1 LSNND
6 SSTQTADRYW
16 PLRVSIAILA
26 LLAAVMVM
34 IMAWGLGRYQPKPE
48 SFHHGKIKSPVLALE
63 LASNRDDLIEVL
75 QTTNPG
81 LTLSWPNGCG
91 FEIQRGP
98 VCAVRINTI
107 QDCFFIPLY
116 AGFLL
121 CMVLL
126 FSRTPRRG
134 WLGMAGAAL
143 AVTVAV
149 FDYAE
154 NRGIF
159 RALGTDSLTDQ
170 TALAISY
177 PSRAKWTLLGATL
190 LFIGLLICISRL
202 PNFRVWLRWPLSVS
216 YWIVGLMLLAA
227 TARLP
232 LFGLA
237 TPWFGL
243 LIFISAGGLLGPFF
257 KSPEKPVGP

>member
-1 LSNND
+1 MSNND

-63 LASNRDDLIEVL
+63 LARDRNDLIEVL
-75 QTTNPG
+75 QTTNPA

-98 VCAVRINTI
+98 VCALRINAV
-107 QDCFFIPLY
+107 QDCVFIPLY

-121 CMVLL
+121 CMALL
-126 FSRTPRRG
+126 FSKSPRRP
-134 WLGMAGAAL
+134 WLGLAGAAL
-143 AVTVAV
+143 AVAVAL

-159 RALGTDSLTDQ
+159 RALRANSITDQ
-170 TALAISY
+170 TAQAISS
-177 PSRAKWTLLGATL
+177 PSRAKWTLLGLNL
-190 LFIGLLICISRL
+190 LFIGVVICISRL
-202 PNFRVWLRWPLSVS
+202 PDFRAWVRWLLGIS
-216 YWIVGLMLLAA
+216 YGIVGLMLLAA
-227 TARLP
+227 TECLPVFAMAMP
-232 LFGLA
+232 LFGL
-237 TPWFGL
+237 L
-243 LIFISAGGLLGPFF
+243 VFISAGGLLGPFF
-257 KSPEKPVGP
+257 RRAPKPVNL